1 MRYRVLA
8 PSADA
13 PPELAAA
20 TAQLET
26 LEALVATMERCLLAR
41 DWASLEI
48 AMADSRRVTH
58 ALQNAMEEARDAR
71 DESFDL
77 GVYERLLFVHG
88 ARQNQMARIRQYRD
102 SVGERLTLIARW
114 KDAAR
119 TIGGERRRS
128 TLGTLDRMS

>member
-1 MRYRVLA
+1 MWYRVLA

-13 PPELAAA
+13 PPELIAA
-20 TAQLET
+20 TAELET
-26 LEALVATMERCLLAR
+26 LEALVADMERFLLAR

-77 GVYERLLFVHG
+77 GIYERLLFVYG
-88 ARQNQMARIRQYRD
+88 ARQSQMARIRQYRKG
-102 SVGERLTLIARW
+102 VGERLTLIARW

-119 TIGGERRRS
+119 TIGEERRRS
-128 TLGTLDRMS
+128 ALGTLDRMS